1 MMHRSRALRAHVALA
16 LTALVTTASLVA
28 CKDEA
33 KPDPSKTSPSAS
45 SSAATLTTPIAS
57 AKASASAEPSKP
69 PPPCTI
75 ESTAT
80 IDKGA
85 RGDTGLTVVMLPGN
99 QAAIGYATGEQ
110 PKVVVI
116 DTTGKAQHVDVDWG
130 HVRDQ
135 EKKKDDKMVRAIH
148 RVTPLGY
155 KGGKMRA
162 GMDVIDTSKEKNAAR
177 YLRCGP
183 ADLEPIVADDSPLNF
198 FEPTEEMVA
207 AFPAETSDVRDCRTF
222 SNGEISWVV
231 ATDVRRDGTGDNH
244 DLRFT
249 WLVDEVPGKA
259 TIKDPNIDKRVAKP
273 NKDKKYGTL
282 DHFITPVSVNAGND
296 GYMML
301 ARDGGGLVFARRS
314 DKFERT
320 GGPWPMWLAAGPG
333 LPSLAHQGERVFLAV
348 GEWNKTDLFASTFMG
363 NANPAKPEK
372 IQLTDTSPPAEG
384 SRDWPSLS
392 VASDGMLF
400 VAFIDGKANRRVR
413 LTVLGPELKQKTSDI
428 FDVTG
433 PDVSPTEA
441 RVIGIAANKA
451 LVVWIDKHSELTGAV
466 VSCKY

>member
-45 SSAATLTTPIAS
+45 SSAATLTTPTAS

-231 ATDVRRDGTGDNH
+231 ATDVRRDGTGEQPRSEIH
-244 DLRFT
+244 
-249 WLVDEVPGKA
+249 V
-259 TIKDPNIDKRVAKP
+259 
-273 NKDKKYGTL
+273 
-282 DHFITPVSVNAGND
+282 
-296 GYMML
+296 
-301 ARDGGGLVFARRS
+301 ARRRS
-314 DKFERT
+314 AGQGHHQRSEHRQARREAEQGQKIRHARSLHHAGQRERRQRRLHDARARRR
-320 GGPWPMWLAAGPG
+320 GPRVRASQRQVRASFASHVHRIQQVLDA
-333 LPSLAHQGERVFLAV
+333 AHQYHR
-348 GEWNKTDLFASTFMG
+348 K
-363 NANPAKPEK
+363 
-372 IQLTDTSPPAEG
+372 
-384 SRDWPSLS
+384 
-392 VASDGMLF
+392 
-400 VAFIDGKANRRVR
+400 VAFVGRSMVR
-413 LTVLGPELKQKTSDI
+413 NMGIENGRTS
-428 FDVTG
+428 
-433 PDVSPTEA
+433 
-441 RVIGIAANKA
+441 R
-451 LVVWIDKHSELTGAV
+451 
-466 VSCKY
+466 